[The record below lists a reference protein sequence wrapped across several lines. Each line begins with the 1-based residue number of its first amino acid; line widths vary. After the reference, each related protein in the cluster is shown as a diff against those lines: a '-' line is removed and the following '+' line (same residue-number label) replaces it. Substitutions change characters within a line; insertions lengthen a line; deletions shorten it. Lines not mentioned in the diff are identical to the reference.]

1 MRREPMDCA
10 EIQADPAER
19 NDEKDKTTT
28 ATVSWGSDIATSDM
42 SQPIKTENA
51 KPSTRLKTRKVPL
64 VNIRG
69 SIWRE
74 TIITPTLRHR
84 LTLHH
89 LMSRQ
94 VTRLRAKM
102 SEAGYYGWHK
112 RIEF

>member
-1 MRREPMDCA
+1 MM
-10 EIQADPAER
+10 
-19 NDEKDKTTT
+19 KLTTSQT
-28 ATVSWGSDIATSDM
+28 GNTIHAFGWLNCSRQM
-42 SQPIKTENA
+42 YQPIKTENA

-74 TIITPTLRHR
+74 TIITPTPRHR